1 VRQAMGEKSGM
12 ESEHFETGA
21 AGEEEGVGEGPQ
33 RVLGVGCAAPS
44 SGMYVSWREGRA
56 AENVG
61 TGTKEGWRESKRS
74 PREIESENLHKLY
87 NENKAF
93 DKKGRPTTLA
103 FRNSRLIEPLHDVTP
118 AIPIPQK

>member
-21 AGEEEGVGEGPQ
+21 AGEEEGVGEGRQ

-61 TGTKEGWRESKRS
+61 TAQKRGGKRARGA
-74 PREIESENLHKLY
+74 PER
-87 NENKAF
+87 
-93 DKKGRPTTLA
+93 
-103 FRNSRLIEPLHDVTP
+103 
-118 AIPIPQK
+118 